1 MNLQCMQT
9 EGIDTALCEI
19 SYGFCRRVATYGCYD
34 VNGYRFRSKEHERT
48 KPGLATINSG
58 ICVTCVDDGNNE
70 MEYYGVIKDIFKIK
84 WEGSL
89 RLEMVLFDCD
99 WFDPTPSGTRHTE
112 SLGLVEIKH
121 AARLSV
127 FEPFVMASQV
137 KQVYYLPYACQRRED
152 LAEWWVAYHV
162 TPCGYIPPD
171 ESNDDSNPPAGP
183 AQEVLFFQEEGL
195 EGTFVVDLG
204 MDLDNTT
211 SVVSDEITDPTDL
224 EFLSKLTTP
233 DEGQE
238 DTACENTYDEDEDN
252 QDEEDPDDL
261 PEHLAYDPDDY

>member
-34 VNGYRFRSKEHERT
+34 VNGYRFRSKEYERT

-99 WFDPTPSGTRHTE
+99 WFDPTPSGTKRTE
-112 SLGLVEIKH
+112 NLGLVEVKH

-137 KQVYYLPYACQRRED
+137 KQVYYLPYACTKRPD
-152 LAEWWVAYHV
+152 LAKWWVVYQV
-162 TPCGYIPPD
+162 SPRGYIPPYGI
-171 ESNDDSNPPAGP
+171 NDDSSASGTSQV
-183 AQEVLFFQEEGL
+183 QEFSFFKRK
-195 EGTFVVDLG
+195 DW
-204 MDLDNTT
+204 M
-211 SVVSDEITDPTDL
+211 
-224 EFLSKLTTP
+224 
-233 DEGQE
+233 
-238 DTACENTYDEDEDN
+238 A
-252 QDEEDPDDL
+252 
-261 PEHLAYDPDDY
+261 HL